1 MALRLLP
8 TKTFFLSLGFASLL
22 TSPLFAQVQIR
33 EVVPGKVYLET
44 SGLEIPLML
53 HGTGFKTLTKAEAF
67 YEGNPDPYLS
77 VQLGVPGE
85 NRVSVTLIARPDTPL
100 GPGHSLRLKTE
111 DEAWVEVPLV
121 LEIVAPGDKR
131 ATKPNTASALE
142 AVEVAKGKR
151 VVISE
156 SKAPVITNTVPK
168 PLYVEPNGQ
177 SQTLVLKGRN
187 LQSIT
192 DVRVR
197 KASQPPKYRNQEGI
211 LPARLRQDTIEVDVL
226 ATPDTPVGEKYALD
240 LMIKEYLAG
249 TVTFVVGKPAPP
261 QAAPVPAPRVI
272 EIPGP
277 IPTNPPA
284 P

>member
-1 MALRLLP
+1 MRLI
-8 TKTFFLSLGFASLL
+8 FLSLGFVA
-22 TSPLFAQVQIR
+22 LFAAKLMGQVQIR

-44 SGLEIPLML
+44 NGFEIPLML
-53 HGTGFKTLTKAEAF
+53 HGSGFKALTKAEAF
-67 YEGNPDPYLS
+67 FQGDPDPYLS

-100 GPGHSLRLKTE
+100 GPGHSLRVKTE
-111 DEAWVEVPLV
+111 DDTWVEVPLT

-156 SKAPVITNTVPK
+156 GKAPVVTDTVPK
-168 PLYVEPNGQ
+168 PLYIEPNGQ
-177 SQTLVLKGRN
+177 TQTLLLKGRN

-197 KASQPPKYRNQEGI
+197 KALQPPKYRNQEGI

-249 TVTFVVGKPAPP
+249 TVMFVVSKPAPP
-261 QAAPVPAPRVI
+261 PAAPVSAPRVI

-277 IPTNPPA
+277 IPANPPA